1 MVPVK
6 TLPIPNIV
14 IFFCPVPAAWE
25 GRCPR
30 RPISLARKRTSEAP
44 GNHRMVARLRSP
56 GASLCSILAYV
67 GDWGL
72 RRMKTLLG
80 LAAVVAAC
88 LLLASPADAQG
99 SCSGLCSK
107 ANAECQRQVGGL
119 GAACRRKFGGVA
131 RYAAECQRRE
141 RAYSGACTARYG
153 QCVRACGGR

>member
-14 IFFCPVPAAWE
+14 NFFGPVRRLGRQVPSTARSPARE
-25 GRCPR
+25 
-30 RPISLARKRTSEAP
+30 RTSEAP
-44 GNHRMVARLRSP
+44 GNHRMPARLPSL
-56 GASLCSILAYV
+56 GASLCSILAV
-67 GDWGL
+67 SAMGG
-72 RRMKTLLG
+72 RTHMKTLLG

-99 SCSGLCSK
+99 SCSGLCARAS
-107 ANAECQRQVGGL
+107 AECQRRVGDL
-119 GAACRRKFGGVA
+119 GAACQRRFGGVA

-141 RAYSGACTARYG
+141 RTYSGACTARYR